1 MRSLQLYQN
10 QLFNGFICRTL
21 YYYGVNG
28 NMKALIGF
36 MWYVRRR
43 VLWMLRRR
51 SQVRK
56 IRVAKFVELWDAFV
70 KAPEVKVSIWGAVS
84 TQTWGAV
91 CGKSART
98 VLRGGGTQHAGGSF
112 YSLGYLTVTAV
123 PKRGVFRLGIPN
135 KEIRETFATRIKA
148 YFLDDNDV

>member
-1 MRSLQLYQN
+1 MTPFFTPPLRGGSVFMSFGGYYIVSYSTLKLVNLALQGHYN
-10 QLFNGFICRTL
+10 
-21 YYYGVNG
+21 YYGVNG

-98 VLRGGGTQHAGGSF
+98 VLRGGGTQHAG
-112 YSLGYLTVTAV
+112 
-123 PKRGVFRLGIPN
+123 
-135 KEIRETFATRIKA
+135 
-148 YFLDDNDV
+148 

>member
-1 MRSLQLYQN
+1 MIETLKLVNLALQGHYN
-10 QLFNGFICRTL
+10 
-21 YYYGVNG
+21 YYGVNG
-28 NMKALIGF
+28 NMKALTGF

-56 IRVAKFVELWDAFV
+56 IRVAKFVELWDTFV
-70 KAPEVKVSIWGAVS
+70 KPPEVKVSIWGVVS

-98 VLRGGGTQHAGGSF
+98 VLRGGRHPVCWVT
-112 YSLGYLTVTAV
+112 SLLA
-123 PKRGVFRLGIPN
+123 KGILSV
-135 KEIRETFATRIKA
+135 R
-148 YFLDDNDV
+148 